1 MTIMKNTAS
10 EIKNLS
16 EKEAIDKFQ
25 ELVNHESTCLFT
37 TRLTSLPL
45 TTRPMA
51 VQEVSDDGNFWFLS
65 ANDSDKN
72 REIAAD
78 PRVQIFLSNPSSYEF
93 LSIYGYAT
101 FSRDQQRIDEL
112 WNDIAKAWFPGG
124 KEDPRITVIKF
135 EPEQGFYWDTKSG
148 KLVSLIKIAAS
159 ALTGRTFQEGVEG
172 KISK

>member
-1 MTIMKNTAS
+1 MKNTAS

-16 EKEAIDKFQ
+16 DKEAIEKFQ
-25 ELVNHESTCLFT
+25 ELVNHQSTCLFT

-51 VQEVSDDGNFWFLS
+51 IQEVSDDGNFWFLS

-72 REIAAD
+72 KEIAAD
-78 PRVQIFLSNPSSYEF
+78 PRVQLFISNPSSYEF
-93 LSIYGYAT
+93 LSVYGYAT
-101 FSRDQQRIDEL
+101 ASRDMQRIDEL
-112 WNDIAKAWFPGG
+112 WNDIAKAWFPEG
-124 KEDPRITVIKF
+124 KEDPRVSVIKF

-172 KISK
+172 KIST